1 MLRSEGFF
9 HGYGG
14 LELYYQKWTP
24 EGRYRAALVYVH
36 GFGDH
41 CSRHANLVNKLV
53 ESSKALYSFDLRGHG
68 RSPGQR
74 GFIGSWK
81 ELREDVAAI
90 IRLVKEMEDGIPI
103 FLMGHSMG
111 GLIVLEY
118 ALHYPEGLTGV
129 IASAP
134 AIGEVGI
141 APWKM
146 ALGRMLS
153 KVWPRFSM
161 KAGLNDGD
169 MSRDPEVVKASDED
183 PLTHGRGTTRLA
195 SEVQDAIAWTVSHA
209 PGFAVP
215 LLVLHGD
222 ADRVVPP
229 EVSRSCF
236 ETVVLEDKERI
247 EYQGGYHELDNDTSH
262 AEVLRDL
269 VDWMDQRI

>member
-1 MLRSEGFF
+1 MQRSEGFF
-9 HGYGG
+9 KGYGG

-24 EGRYRAALVYVH
+24 EGRYRAVLVYVH

-41 CSRHANLVNKLV
+41 CSRHVNLVNKVV
-53 ESSKALYSFDLRGHG
+53 ESSMALYSFDLRGHG

-74 GFIGSWK
+74 GYIGSWE
-81 ELREDVAAI
+81 ELREDVGAV
-90 IRLVKEMEDGIPI
+90 IRLARENEHALPI

-118 ALHYPEGLTGV
+118 ALHYPEGLAGV

-134 AIGEVGI
+134 AIGEVGV
-141 APWKM
+141 PLWKM
-146 ALGRMLS
+146 SLGRMLS

-195 SEVQDAIAWTVSHA
+195 AEVQDAIAWTVSHA
-209 PGFAVP
+209 HDFAVP
-215 LLVLHGD
+215 LLILHGD

-229 EVSRSCF
+229 EVSRSF
-236 ETVVLEDKERI
+236 YENVALEDKERI
-247 EYQGGYHELDNDTSH
+247 EYKGGYHELDNDTNH
-262 AEVLRDL
+262 AEVLGDL
-269 VDWMDQRI
+269 VDWMDHRI